1 MNSLINETSPYL
13 LQHAHNP
20 VQWYA
25 WNNETLEL
33 AKKQNK
39 MMLIS
44 IGYSACHWCHVME
57 REVFENEDLAKIM
70 NENFINIKVDREE
83 RPDIDQVY
91 MLAVQLM
98 TGHGGWPLNCFTL
111 PDGRPIYGGTY
122 FPAQKW
128 KNILLNLVDL
138 YNNDATKVFEYA
150 TRLTQGIKMSE
161 LVETV
166 EEDKALDISVLKE
179 GVEHWKQSFDDE
191 NGGPRKAPKFPM
203 PNNYLFLLKWAK
215 LYNDDEVKKHVEFT
229 LTKMAFGGIYDQL
242 EGGFARYSTD
252 ISWKVPHFE
261 KMLYD
266 NAQLI
271 SLYSFGYQ
279 EFKNPVFK
287 EVVYQ
292 TIDFVKHNFLNADKL
307 FYSALD
313 ADSEGE
319 EGKFYVW
326 KKEELQSVLKN
337 DFELFSD
344 YYNVNE
350 LGFWEHE
357 NYILLRNKTDE
368 DFAIKYNLKVQD
380 LKFKIQEW
388 KKILLTERNKRI
400 KPGLDD
406 KSLTSWNALQI
417 KALTDA
423 YLVFNDEIFLLQAE
437 QSMQSLLKFCKANE
451 GNLLHSFKNGKAT
464 INAFLEDY
472 AFVIEALN
480 SLFLATGNELY
491 LQQAQELTE
500 YCFVHFYD
508 EKSGLFYF
516 TSNLDKELISRKFEL
531 SDNVI
536 PASASVMAT
545 NLFILSKIT
554 GSEKYEKAA
563 KKMLL
568 SVIDKF
574 QDHGSAYS
582 NWAILAC
589 YYLFKSKEVVI
600 SGTNAMQFRNE
611 MYAQYLPNH
620 IIALNQNNSDLS
632 LFMHRFDKDK
642 TQVFVCENNAC
653 HAPVLSTQDALKL
666 L

>member
-20 VQWYA
+20 VNWYA

-215 LYNDDEVKKHVEFT
+215 LYNDVEVKKHVEFT

-271 SLYSFGYQ
+271 SLYSFAYQ

-292 TIDFVKHNFLNADKL
+292 TIDFVKHNFLNNDKL

-326 KKEELQSVLKN
+326 KKEELLSVLKN

-368 DFAIKYNLKVQD
+368 DFAIKHNLNLEDLKLKV
-380 LKFKIQEW
+380 KVW
-388 KKILLTERNKRI
+388 KKLLLAERNKRI

-423 YLVFNDEIFLLQAE
+423 CLVFNDETFLLQAE
-437 QSMQSLLKFCKANE
+437 QSMQSLLRFCKAPE

-480 SLFLATGNELY
+480 SLFLATGNDLC
-491 LQQAQELTE
+491 LQQSQELTE

-568 SVIDKF
+568 LVIDKF
-574 QDHGSAYS
+574 QDYGSAYS
-582 NWAILAC
+582 NWAVLAC
-589 YYLFKSKEVVI
+589 YYLFESKEVVI
-600 SGTNAMQFRNE
+600 SGTDAKQFRNE
-611 MYAQYLPNH
+611 MYAEYLPNH
-620 IIALNQNNSDLS
+620 IIALNQNISNLS
-632 LFMHRFDKDK
+632 LFKHRFDKDK
-642 TQVFVCENNAC
+642 TQIFVCENNSC
-653 HAPVLSTQDALKL
+653 HAPVLSTKDALKL